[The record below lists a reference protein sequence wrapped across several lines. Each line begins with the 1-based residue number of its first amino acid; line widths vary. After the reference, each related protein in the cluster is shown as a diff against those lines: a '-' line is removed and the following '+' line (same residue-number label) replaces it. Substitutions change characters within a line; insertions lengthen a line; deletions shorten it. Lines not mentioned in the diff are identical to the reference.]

1 MLVWYTVCAKSQEV
15 VALDFLRSGK
25 IKCLAN
31 RYLRLAFFII
41 AYAIAKLIL
50 ATDIATRALTIMASS
65 RFQNSL
71 SSIDLASIRIE
82 RLVAGSL

>member
-1 MLVWYTVCAKSQEV
+1 MLVWYTVYAKSQEV

-41 AYAIAKLIL
+41 AYAI

>member
-1 MLVWYTVCAKSQEV
+1 MLVWYTVYAKSQEV

-50 ATDIATRALTIMASS
+50 ATDIASINDNGILTFPEFSFIH
-65 RFQNSL
+65 
-71 SSIDLASIRIE
+71 
-82 RLVAGSL
+82 

>member
-1 MLVWYTVCAKSQEV
+1 MLVWYTVYAKSQEV
-15 VALDFLRSGK
+15 VALDFLRSGN

-50 ATDIATRALTIMASS
+50 ATDIATRALTITASS
-65 RFQNSL
+65 CFQINSF
-71 SSIDLASIRIE
+71 IH
-82 RLVAGSL
+82 